1 MDIRRKKFGGVIETL
16 PKNGSYAISIP
27 SEEDRKE
34 IASWFEGCGSL
45 TKKLLYPSSEGE
57 VANRVYAR
65 SSNLGT
71 FPAGCGLRE
80 KCLISFSIND
90 AGYVSVIVQPTDAAK
105 RKVEQEKVMALET
118 KKQLAEDAEL
128 FGVDVSKVQAAMFAQ
143 KFGFNFSD
151 VVSALGKSETRN
163 RNQNQNQK
171 QQQKPEPQP
180 QPDPQPEPEFFGEG
194 NGEGSGEDE
203 E

>member
-1 MDIRRKKFGGVIETL
+1 MEFNRKKFGGVIETL

-34 IASWFEGCGSL
+34 IASWFEGCGSQ

-57 VANRVYAR
+57 VATRVYAR
-65 SSNLGT
+65 SSNLGI

-80 KCLISFSIND
+80 KCLVSFLIND

-105 RKVEQEKVMALET
+105 RKVEQEKVMVLKT

-128 FGVDVSKVQAAMFAQ
+128 FGVSVKKVQAAMFAQ
-143 KFGFNFSD
+143 KFNLSFAEVN
-151 VVSALGKSETRN
+151 SAFETIEKPSNKSN
-163 RNQNQNQK
+163 
-171 QQQKPEPQP
+171 QQQQQPKPEPEQE
-180 QPDPQPEPEFFGEG
+180 PEPEFFGE
-194 NGEGSGEDE
+194 EVVE